1 MQLRVSRETKSP
13 YSSKS
18 GVKMAEEIKQWE
30 YRVQTI
36 GGFFGTKDEYIQ
48 ATLDE
53 WGSEGWEALNV
64 FSQEG
69 SGKITIVAKR
79 PLTDRARRMRSVPLQ

>member
-1 MQLRVSRETKSP
+1 
-13 YSSKS
+13 
-18 GVKMAEEIKQWE
+18 MAEETKRWE

-36 GGFFGTKDEYIQ
+36 GSVFGTKDEFVQ

-53 WGSEGWEALNV
+53 WGLEGWEAINV
-64 FSQEG
+64 FTPEG

-79 PLTDRARRMRSVPLQ
+79 PLTDRGRRMRSLPSR

>member
-1 MQLRVSRETKSP
+1 
-13 YSSKS
+13 
-18 GVKMAEEIKQWE
+18 MAEEIKQWE

-36 GGFFGTKDEYIQ
+36 GSIFGTRDEHIQ

-53 WGSEGWEALNV
+53 WGLEGWEAINV
-64 FSQEG
+64 FTPEG

-79 PLTDRARRMRSVPLQ
+79 PLTERVRRMRSMPQM